1 MHFLPYLSLEIF
13 WSFSLIFVDQIS
25 TVNDYVMLMSS
36 LGYNWNNAL
45 GIRASGFI
53 TMKEHSPLN
62 LFFCSRLVSPMH
74 CNIHF
79 SKSKGEHTTNFP
91 NLSLLYIMHVHIHP
105 HPERHSLIRRNGAAD
120 LFQLPLCLL
129 SQQQPQSFRRAKS
142 ITAELLLAASIK
154 GMTGRTKRSVSLQ
167 IHQSFSQEKKLH
179 MKLCMKVR
187 PAVFPSRSGAPK
199 HSYGEAS
206 KTSLCAQLSPE
217 SKTGTSSGL
226 HLI

>member
-1 MHFLPYLSLEIF
+1 
-13 WSFSLIFVDQIS
+13 
-25 TVNDYVMLMSS
+25 MSS

-120 LFQLPLCLL
+120 FFQPPLCFLP
-129 SQQQPQSFRRAKS
+129 QQQPQSFRRAKS

-154 GMTGRTKRSVSLQ
+154 GMTGRSKRSVSLQ
-167 IHQSFSQEKKLH
+167 IHQSFSQ
-179 MKLCMKVR
+179 MR
-187 PAVFPSRSGAPK
+187 RNFTWNYAWRSGL
-199 HSYGEAS
+199 
-206 KTSLCAQLSPE
+206 LCFLPVQELPSIPTVRQAKLPYVLS
-217 SKTGTSSGL
+217 
-226 HLI
+226 